1 MVDEPAVDDRQSVP
15 DPVLVQEVAA
25 ADVQSDADVRPGSP
39 ALRSCVVED
48 LTGGVENFDAEAQ
61 KLAQRRRDGVGVA
74 VGLVESAQRHGPVAI
89 SPQCRA
95 APRRVEV
102 GVAVVRDGRRVGQ
115 LMARTDRAGAI
126 AVKSVHLEYFVERPA
141 VFRNRDRSA
150 CELRGVEQ
158 TGQKEQV
165 VARAMTVSKSVT
177 AKRDVI

>member
-74 VGLVESAQRHGPVAI
+74 VGLV
-89 SPQCRA
+89 
-95 APRRVEV
+95 
-102 GVAVVRDGRRVGQ
+102 
-115 LMARTDRAGAI
+115 
-126 AVKSVHLEYFVERPA
+126 
-141 VFRNRDRSA
+141 
-150 CELRGVEQ
+150 
-158 TGQKEQV
+158 
-165 VARAMTVSKSVT
+165 
-177 AKRDVI
+177 